1 MFKFLFEGADGGGVP
16 DLVGVVAAYY
26 FAGDVV
32 FGEEEAYAV
41 GVGKFSDVGVAEE
54 LGGLHCVDVVCGGC
68 GVAQGFYFCAVVDEC
83 AAVVEY
89 DFCVAEV
96 AEAGALQ
103 GANGGRDAE
112 DGADVFA
119 GAEFRRQGGESY
131 CGFGGGRHGEWLQFG
146 YMISG

>member
-1 MFKFLFEGADGGGVP
+1 MP

-41 GVGKFSDVGVAEE
+41 GVGEFSYVGVAEE
-54 LGGLHCVDVVCGGC
+54 LGGFHGIDVVAWGC
-68 GVAQGFYFCAVVDEC
+68 GVFEGFYFCAVINEC

-89 DFCVAEV
+89 DFCVSEI
-96 AEAGALQ
+96 AEARALQ

-112 DGADVFA
+112 DGADIFA
-119 GAEFRRQGGESY
+119 GAEFRRE
-131 CGFGGGRHGEWLQFG
+131 FF
-146 YMISG
+146 